1 MREGASVARLTDRMR
16 QFLDEP
22 RYGVLA
28 TINGDGSPQQTV
40 MWFTREGDTIMMN
53 TLRGR
58 KKDRNIARDG
68 RASLCVEEGT
78 TYLTLSGTI
87 AFEGD
92 VEQGRADIAKLARRY
107 VGPDAGAEFAGQ
119 ERVTLRLTVDKVDA
133 HGFEDEG

>member
-1 MREGASVARLTDRMR
+1 MAKLTDQM
-16 QFLDEP
+16 QHFLDEP

-28 TINGDGSPQQTV
+28 TINADGSPQQTV
-40 MWFTREGDTIMMN
+40 MWFAREGDTIMMN

-68 RASLCVEEGT
+68 RASLCVENGT
-78 TYLTLSGTI
+78 TYLTLTGTI

-92 VEQGRADIAKLARRY
+92 AEQGLADIAKLARRY

-119 ERVTLRLTVDKVDA
+119 ERVTLRLTIDKVDA
-133 HGFEDEG
+133 HGFGDEG